1 MSGTSAEREL
11 SNILEDDC
19 GFAAMRAPAS
29 GGRTARARPD
39 VVAGKRLNT
48 GVPGAKPTRHLV
60 FEVKK
65 RTSDW
70 PQNVYIDGDEL
81 RELQDYAQRFGGTPY
96 LAVRPNRRR
105 SEQDWHFVPAAD
117 HRLGRTDGGTW
128 VIRREDLPALSL
140 AEVISGD

>member
-19 GFAAMRAPAS
+19 GFAAMRAPAW
-29 GGRTARARPD
+29 GGRPPRARPD
-39 VVAGKRLNT
+39 VVAGKRIES
-48 GVPGAKPTRHLV
+48 GAPGAAPTRHLV

-81 RELQDYAQRFGGTPY
+81 RELQDYAERFGGTPY

-105 SEQDWHFVPAAD
+105 SKQDWHFVPATD
-117 HRLGRTDGGTW
+117 RRLGRTDSGTW